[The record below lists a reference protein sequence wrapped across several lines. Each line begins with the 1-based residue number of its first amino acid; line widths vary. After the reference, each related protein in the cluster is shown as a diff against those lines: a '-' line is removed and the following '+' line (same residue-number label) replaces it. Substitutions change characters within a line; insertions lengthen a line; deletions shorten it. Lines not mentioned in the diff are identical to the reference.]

1 MNTNLDVANRVD
13 ADIVTKTETMT
24 IGELFSYM
32 KQEDAKVVQYQLVTH
47 LIW

>member
-1 MNTNLDVANRVD
+1 MNTNLDVANRFD
-13 ADIVTKTETMT
+13 ADIVTKTETVT
-24 IGELFSYM
+24 VSELFSYM